1 MATTSLLK
9 KYQYPLILT
18 GVALAGYLGYKWY
31 RKRNPTDES
40 SMSADEKA
48 AKAKGQALS
57 YTLTSYQG
65 LANTIYNAW
74 FQRFNPFNAVD
85 ETIVL
90 SVMDKMKNDLF
101 ELVVTRDNVGESMWY
116 MYTGLLLTS
125 IVQLKITNR
134 GCASNPKTMEANYQK
149 FLDQEQKAKE
159 KKEKA
164 AATYTIS
171 G

>member
-40 SMSADEKA
+40 SLSADEKA

-57 YTLTSYQG
+57 YTLSSYQG

-90 SVMDKMKNDLF
+90 SVMDKMKNDLDVLQLIRAF
-101 ELVVTRDNVGESMWY
+101 GKRRSPVNFASLLVPDVTLPEWLSI
-116 MYTGLLLTS
+116 GL
-125 IVQLKITNR
+125 
-134 GCASNPKTMEANYQK
+134 EANEIKAVNDVLGKKGISFK
-149 FLDQEQKAKE
+149 F
-159 KKEKA
+159 
-164 AATYTIS
+164 
-171 G
+171 

>member
-1 MATTSLLK
+1 METTSLLK

-31 RKRNPTDES
+31 RKKNPTDES
-40 SMSADEKA
+40 SLSADEKA

-90 SVMDKMKNDLF
+90 SVMDKMKNDLDVLQLIRAF
-101 ELVVTRDNVGESMWY
+101 GKRRSPVNFASLLVPDVTLPEWISI
-116 MYTGLLLTS
+116 GLEPNE
-125 IVQLKITNR
+125 I
-134 GCASNPKTMEANYQK
+134 
-149 FLDQEQKAKE
+149 KAVNDVLG
-159 KKEKA
+159 KKG
-164 AATYTIS
+164 IS
-171 G
+171 FQF

>member
-1 MATTSLLK
+1 METTSLLK

-90 SVMDKMKNDLF
+90 SVMDKMKNDLDVLQLIRAF
-101 ELVVTRDNVGESMWY
+101 GKRRSPVNFASLLVPDVTLPEWLSI
-116 MYTGLLLTS
+116 GL
-125 IVQLKITNR
+125 
-134 GCASNPKTMEANYQK
+134 EANEIKAVNDVLGKKGISFK
-149 FLDQEQKAKE
+149 F
-159 KKEKA
+159 
-164 AATYTIS
+164 
-171 G
+171 

>member
-1 MATTSLLK
+1 METTSLLK

-31 RKRNPTDES
+31 RKKNPTDES
-40 SMSADEKA
+40 SLSADEKA

-57 YTLTSYQG
+57 YTLTTYQG

-90 SVMDKMKNDLF
+90 SVMDKMKNDLDVLQLIRAF
-101 ELVVTRDNVGESMWY
+101 GKRRSPVNFASLLVPDVTLPEWISI
-116 MYTGLLLTS
+116 GLEPNE
-125 IVQLKITNR
+125 I
-134 GCASNPKTMEANYQK
+134 
-149 FLDQEQKAKE
+149 KAVNDVLG
-159 KKEKA
+159 KKG
-164 AATYTIS
+164 IS
-171 G
+171 FQF

>member
-90 SVMDKMKNDLF
+90 SVMDKMKNDLDVLQLIRAF
-101 ELVVTRDNVGESMWY
+101 GKRRSPVNFASLLVPDVTLPEWLSI
-116 MYTGLLLTS
+116 GL
-125 IVQLKITNR
+125 
-134 GCASNPKTMEANYQK
+134 EANEIKAVNDVLGKKGISFK
-149 FLDQEQKAKE
+149 F
-159 KKEKA
+159 
-164 AATYTIS
+164 
-171 G
+171 

>member
-1 MATTSLLK
+1 METTSLLK

-40 SMSADEKA
+40 SLSADEKA

-90 SVMDKMKNDLF
+90 SVMDKMKNDLDVLQLIRAF
-101 ELVVTRDNVGESMWY
+101 GKRRSPVNFASLLVPDVTLPEWISI
-116 MYTGLLLTS
+116 GLEPNEIKAVNDVLGKKGIS
-125 IVQLKITNR
+125 F
-134 GCASNPKTMEANYQK
+134 K
-149 FLDQEQKAKE
+149 F
-159 KKEKA
+159 
-164 AATYTIS
+164 
-171 G
+171 

>member
-18 GVALAGYLGYKWY
+18 GVALASYLGYKWY

-90 SVMDKMKNDLF
+90 SVMDKMKNDLDVLQLIRAF
-101 ELVVTRDNVGESMWY
+101 GKRRSPVNFASLLVPDVTLPEWLSI
-116 MYTGLLLTS
+116 GL
-125 IVQLKITNR
+125 
-134 GCASNPKTMEANYQK
+134 EANEIKAVNDVLGKKGISFK
-149 FLDQEQKAKE
+149 F
-159 KKEKA
+159 
-164 AATYTIS
+164 
-171 G
+171 

>member
-1 MATTSLLK
+1 MATTSIVK
-9 KYQYPLILT
+9 KYQVPLIIT

-40 SMSADEKA
+40 SLSADEKA

-90 SVMDKMKNDLF
+90 SVMDKMKNDLDVLQLIRAF
-101 ELVVTRDNVGESMWY
+101 GKRRSPVNFASLLVPDVTLPEWLSIGLEPNELKAINDVLAKKGISF
-116 MYTGLLLTS
+116 
-125 IVQLKITNR
+125 
-134 GCASNPKTMEANYQK
+134 K
-149 FLDQEQKAKE
+149 F
-159 KKEKA
+159 
-164 AATYTIS
+164 
-171 G
+171 

>member
-57 YTLTSYQG
+57 YTLSSYQG
-65 LANTIYNAW
+65 LANTIFDAW
-74 FQRFNPFNAVD
+74 FQRYNPFNAVD

-90 SVMDKMKNDLF
+90 SVFSKMKNDLDVLQLIRAF
-101 ELVVTRDNVGESMWY
+101 GKRRAPVNFLS
-116 MYTGLLLTS
+116 LLTPDVTLPEWLS
-125 IVQLKITNR
+125 IGL
-134 GCASNPKTMEANYQK
+134 EAN
-149 FLDQEQKAKE
+149 EIKAINDVLA
-159 KKEKA
+159 KKG
-164 AATYTIS
+164 IS
-171 G
+171 FQF

>member
-31 RKRNPTDES
+31 RKKNPTDES

-57 YTLTSYQG
+57 YTFTTYQG

-90 SVMDKMKNDLF
+90 SVMDKMKNDLDVLQLIRAF
-101 ELVVTRDNVGESMWY
+101 GKRRSPVNFASLLVPDVTLPEWISI
-116 MYTGLLLTS
+116 GLEPNEIKAVNDVLGKKGIS
-125 IVQLKITNR
+125 
-134 GCASNPKTMEANYQK
+134 YK
-149 FLDQEQKAKE
+149 F
-159 KKEKA
+159 
-164 AATYTIS
+164 
-171 G
+171 

>member
-1 MATTSLLK
+1 MMETTSLLK

-31 RKRNPTDES
+31 RKKNPTDES
-40 SMSADEKA
+40 SLSADEKA

-57 YTLTSYQG
+57 YTLTTYQG

-90 SVMDKMKNDLF
+90 SVMDKMKNDLDVLQLIRAF
-101 ELVVTRDNVGESMWY
+101 GKRRSPVNFASLLVPDVTLPEWISI
-116 MYTGLLLTS
+116 GLEPNE
-125 IVQLKITNR
+125 I
-134 GCASNPKTMEANYQK
+134 
-149 FLDQEQKAKE
+149 KAVNDVLG
-159 KKEKA
+159 KKG
-164 AATYTIS
+164 IS
-171 G
+171 FQF